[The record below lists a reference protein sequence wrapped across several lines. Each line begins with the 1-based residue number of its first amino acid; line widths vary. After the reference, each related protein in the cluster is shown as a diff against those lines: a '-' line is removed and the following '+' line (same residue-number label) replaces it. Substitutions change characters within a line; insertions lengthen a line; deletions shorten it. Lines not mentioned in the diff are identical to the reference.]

1 MIGANLQLSNQTTGI
16 RAMNRTVK
24 WYLINGTFAAG
35 LYFGLIEGIEGA
47 INATLVVAWASIVLS
62 FFCVSDA
69 VVEKL
74 KEEGT
79 TRAVSR
85 SIRVGFDV
93 CVFLTFAWFGYF
105 VTAAF
110 YIIHTLCIE
119 VMYEKLGAE
128 EPRVEA

>member
-1 MIGANLQLSNQTTGI
+1 
-16 RAMNRTVK
+16 MNRTVK

-47 INATLVVAWASIVLS
+47 TNATLVVAWVSIVLS
-62 FFCVSDA
+62 FLCVSDA

-85 SIRVGFDV
+85 SVRVWFDI

-119 VMYEKLGAE
+119 VMYEKLEAE
-128 EPRVEA
+128 TPKVAA